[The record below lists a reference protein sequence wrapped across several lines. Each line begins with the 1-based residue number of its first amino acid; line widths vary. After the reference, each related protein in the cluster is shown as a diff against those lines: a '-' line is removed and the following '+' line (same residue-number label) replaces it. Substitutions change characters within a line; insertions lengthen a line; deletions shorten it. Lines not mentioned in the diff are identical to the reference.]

1 METNN
6 NPMPPVFNPGQQ
18 QQQQQQQQ
26 PPYYNQPVRE
36 LPQMTF
42 GDAVKTCFAKYADFS
57 GRARRSEFWYWQLF
71 QMLCGWAAS
80 FIFMFFGTKTML
92 VASLLLGLALL
103 CPLLA
108 VQTRRLHDIGRSGII
123 VGITAFFYLA
133 LQALALKIYWPIMDL
148 AESDPMGFINSLQE
162 SMGTMGMALGLASL
176 AYSILMLILLIYNLQ
191 DSDRNENKY
200 GPSPKYQ

>member
-1 METNN
+1 MW
-6 NPMPPVFNPGQQ
+6 
-18 QQQQQQQQ
+18 
-26 PPYYNQPVRE
+26 
-36 LPQMTF
+36 L
-42 GDAVKTCFAKYADFS
+42 
-57 GRARRSEFWYWQLF
+57 GRKLHIHVLRHENH
-71 QMLCGWAAS
+71 
-80 FIFMFFGTKTML
+80 
-92 VASLLLGLALL
+92 LALL

>member
-1 METNN
+1 
-6 NPMPPVFNPGQQ
+6 
-18 QQQQQQQQ
+18 
-26 PPYYNQPVRE
+26 
-36 LPQMTF
+36 
-42 GDAVKTCFAKYADFS
+42 
-57 GRARRSEFWYWQLF
+57 
-71 QMLCGWAAS
+71 
-80 FIFMFFGTKTML
+80 MFFGTKTML

>member
-1 METNN
+1 
-6 NPMPPVFNPGQQ
+6 
-18 QQQQQQQQ
+18 
-26 PPYYNQPVRE
+26 
-36 LPQMTF
+36 MTF

-103 CPLLA
+103 CPQLA

-123 VGITAFFYLA
+123 VGITAFFYLV
-133 LQALALKIYWPIMDL
+133 LQALGVKIYWPIIDL

-162 SMGTMGMALGLASL
+162 SIGTMGMVLGLALL